1 MSAAGTDAVPD
12 AADYVTRAADAADAA
27 DAGRTDAARVAAQ
40 LGRAPRNPWRVAV
53 RCRWSR
59 PAVIVSP
66 STLADG
72 TPFPNL
78 AWLTCPWLAEAVAAE
93 ESAGGA
99 AADARRAA
107 ADPAFA
113 AARTAADAAVR
124 ARRAAESGGR
134 DACATVGIA
143 GQRDPLGVKCLHAH
157 VALALLGVADPVGED
172 VVSRVQ
178 RWCDDD
184 RCAGLGSE
192 GSE

>member
-1 MSAAGTDAVPD
+1 MNVAA
-12 AADYVTRAADAADAA
+12 AAIA
-27 DAGRTDAARVAAQ
+27 DAARVAAQ
-40 LGRAPRNPWRVAV
+40 LGRVPRDPWRVGV
-53 RCRWSR
+53 RCRWGR

-78 AWLTCPWLAEAVAAE
+78 GWLTCPWLAEAVAAE

-99 AADARRAA
+99 AAFARRAA
-107 ADPAFA
+107 EDPAFA
-113 AARTAADAAVR
+113 AALTAADGVVRDLRAV
-124 ARRAAESGGR
+124 ESGDD

-157 VALALLGVADPVGED
+157 VALALLGVVDPVGED
-172 VVSRVQ
+172 VLSRVQ

-184 RCAGLGSE
+184 RCVGLGSE
-192 GSE
+192 ESE

>member
-1 MSAAGTDAVPD
+1 MSATDPATDP
-12 AADYVTRAADAADAA
+12 AADFV
-27 DAGRTDAARVAAQ
+27 RVASQ
-40 LGRAPRNPWRVAV
+40 LGRVPRDPWRVAV
-53 RCRWSR
+53 RCRWQR

-66 STLADG
+66 STLDDG

-78 AWLTCPWLAEAVAAE
+78 AWLTCPWLSAIIAAE
-93 ESAGGA
+93 ESAGA
-99 AADARRAA
+99 AAAHARRAA
-107 ADPAFA
+107 ENPAFA
-113 AARTAADAAVR
+113 AALTTADAAVR
-124 ARRAAESGGR
+124 NLRAAESGGI
-134 DACATVGIA
+134 DACASVGIA

-172 VVSRVQ
+172 VLSRVQ